1 MLHRLDHLP
10 SQALNNKRINFVVY
24 ATISL
29 PTMKHADLFDSIG
42 YVCTATARELSRA
55 ATKAFH
61 QAGYALSFEQ
71 WTLLVSL
78 WNKDG
83 QCQHELASCQGKDRP
98 TITRL
103 VDKLERNN
111 LVLRVPSKSDRRVKM
126 VYLTHQAK
134 EMQSGLMTIY
144 DQLMKRALL
153 QTTHSEIENC
163 KAGLL
168 QIQKNLKQ

>member
-1 MLHRLDHLP
+1 MNHD
-10 SQALNNKRINFVVY
+10 
-24 ATISL
+24 
-29 PTMKHADLFDSIG
+29 DLFNSIG
-42 YVCTATARELSRA
+42 YVCTATARELSKA

-61 QAGYALSFEQ
+61 KAGYMLSFEQ

-103 VDKLERNN
+103 VDKLEKNN
-111 LVLRVPSKSDRRVKM
+111 LVLRVPSKSDGRVKM

-134 EMQSGLMTIY
+134 EMQASLMAIY
-144 DQLMKRALL
+144 NEVMKRALL
-153 QTTHSEIENC
+153 QTTTTDIESC
-163 KAGLL
+163 KASLL
-168 QIQKNLKQ
+168 RIQENLRQ

>member
-1 MLHRLDHLP
+1 
-10 SQALNNKRINFVVY
+10 
-24 ATISL
+24 
-29 PTMKHADLFDSIG
+29 MKHDELFDSIG
-42 YVCTATARELSRA
+42 YVCTATARELSRT
-55 ATKAFH
+55 ATKAFR
-61 QAGYALSFEQ
+61 QAGYRLSFEQ

-111 LVLRVPSKSDRRVKM
+111 LVLRVPSKSDGRVRM

-134 EMQSGLMTIY
+134 EMQLDLMAIY
-144 DQLMKRALL
+144 NELMKRIML
-153 QTTHSEIENC
+153 QINTSEIEKC
-163 KAGLL
+163 KVSLL
-168 QIQKNLKQ
+168 QMQENLRH